1 MWAEAAD
8 LLSADGRYAVGRA
21 RVPWM
26 RIAVVV
32 VLSGAVYGGAM
43 GALGWRERAVL
54 YSAIKVPILLST
66 ALVLCL
72 PSSWVVHALLGLRD
86 DFPAAL
92 RGILSAQGTLSIAL
106 LSLAPVT
113 SFFYAC
119 GIAYGPALFLN
130 GCAFLV
136 ALAAAQL
143 TLARHY
149 RPLIERNPRHKLAL
163 ASWFAL
169 YAFTTIK
176 VGWVLR
182 PFVGDPALPV
192 TFLREGRWADNPYV
206 NLFWNVAG
214 MAWTL
219 LRVLVGQEP

>member
-1 MWAEAAD
+1 MWTDAAALLTAE
-8 LLSADGRYAVGRA
+8 GRYAVGRE
-21 RVPWM
+21 RVPWA
-26 RIAVVV
+26 RIAFVV
-32 VLSGAVYGGAM
+32 VLSGTVYGAAM
-43 GALGWRERAVL
+43 GSLGWRERAIL
-54 YSAIKVPILLST
+54 YSALKVPILLLA
-66 ALVLCL
+66 ALALCL

-92 RGILSAQGTLSIAL
+92 RGILSAQGTLAL
-106 LSLAPVT
+106 ALVSLAPVT
-113 SFFYAC
+113 AFFYAC

-136 ALAAAQL
+136 ALGAAQV

-149 RPLIERNPRHKLAL
+149 RPLVQRDPRHKLAL
-163 ASWFAL
+163 ASWFVL

-182 PFVGDPALPV
+182 PFVGDPELPV

-214 MAWTL
+214 MAWTVVRAL
-219 LRVLVGQEP
+219 LGRS